1 MEYASFVKDLRRES
15 YNSTASPP
23 DTQYAKEF
31 EEQMQAL
38 VINFDVDDP
47 YLEQQHQYSIT
58 STPLQSG
65 SGLKWK
71 TQRKAICTTIFDET
85 EQVEVPKKKKALE
98 IVQNSSEDLEFQRSF
113 DSSEGISLRFDSSS
127 SSDDIP
133 DLMACNELIADP
145 SSSHSTY
152 AGEDHVQRRAYTSF
166 PFEAI
171 QGEDSLLEPSADISP
186 NDRTKFPTKCLC
198 TPAKRTY
205 DEANS

>member
-1 MEYASFVKDLRRES
+1 MEYASFVRDLQNES
-15 YNSTASPP
+15 YNSTACPP
-23 DTQYAKEF
+23 DTQYEKEF

-47 YLEQQHQYSIT
+47 SMEQHQCSIT
-58 STPLQSG
+58 STPLQSE
-65 SGLKWK
+65 SSLHWK
-71 TQRKAICTTIFDET
+71 TLTKAKCTTIFDET
-85 EQVEVPKKKKALE
+85 EQIEVPKKKKALE
-98 IVQNSSEDLEFQRSF
+98 MVQKSSEDHEFQRSF
-113 DSSEGISLRFDSSS
+113 DSGEGISLRFDSFS

-133 DLMACNELIADP
+133 DLVTWNELTAD
-145 SSSHSTY
+145 SSTSNSTH
-152 AGEDHVQRRAYTSF
+152 AGEGHVQRHAHSSL

-186 NDRTKFPTKCLC
+186 NDRTKFATKLC